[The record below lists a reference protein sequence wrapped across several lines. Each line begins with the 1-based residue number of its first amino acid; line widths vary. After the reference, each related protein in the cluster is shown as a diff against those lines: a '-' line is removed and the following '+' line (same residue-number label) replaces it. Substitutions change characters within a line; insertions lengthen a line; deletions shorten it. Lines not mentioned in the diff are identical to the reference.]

1 MMGQQNKSGGMTEKE
16 LQEYLEKGGKITVLP
31 SGARTEN
38 IVFKGGFYGRK
49 PTKKEEGQQ

>member
-1 MMGQQNKSGGMTEKE
+1 MGQQNKSGGMTEKE

-38 IVFKGGFYGRK
+38 VVFKGGFYGRK